1 MKTSMATNNP
11 TQHRSW
17 ILGIRRRVAGAGL
30 ALAIMLVPAVVAIES
45 AQAQTYSVVYT
56 FAGPDGAGP
65 DAGLVLDTQGNLYGT
80 TGNGGGAL
88 ACSGGV
94 LGDGCG
100 TAFQGAT
107 TGKVC

>member
-1 MKTSMATNNP
+1 MKTSMATNNS

-30 ALAIMLVPAVVAIES
+30 ALAIMLVPAVVAIAS

-80 TGNGGGAL
+80 TGNGGASNYGTVFKL
-88 ACSGGV
+88 RQRLHRWRDGV
-94 LGDGCG
+94 
-100 TAFQGAT
+100 
-107 TGKVC
+107 